1 MLIGSAME
9 DVLIIEEAPAAATQ
23 LLGLAEEAGWR
34 VESARD
40 AEQAEQW
47 LRQRLF
53 HAAVLDLGPANGQ
66 GESLLAR
73 LKQAWPLTQFIV
85 IAPHGDPQRGL
96 RALKLGAYECLDA
109 PLDRAALEA
118 SVKRACERARLGNEL
133 RAARLREDRKPV
145 LLGGSPATVHLRE
158 SLTKAAGHEANVML
172 LGEPGTGKELAAAFI
187 HHHSPRRKGPF
198 VTLAC
203 ADSSPAELDQELFG
217 KASVP
222 GRLELAAGGTLLLQ
236 HVEFLPLAAQAKL
249 LRALQDRGF
258 TPEGGT
264 RFVPLD
270 ARVLASSS
278 PSLRDA
284 VKTGAFREDLYWR
297 LGATPLEIP
306 PLRARK
312 EDIEDLFHAFLH
324 RRCGSLRR
332 QTPVVRPEAVE
343 AIKSHSFPG
352 NVSELEALAHLV
364 AALAHEDVGLA
375 DLPIPVFVGDE
386 DSRKELPLKSIVHAF
401 ERQVI
406 LRTLKAVRG
415 NQSRAAERLDIHR
428 NTLIL
433 KMQELD
439 IPNKRQLKRTRP
451 KAG

>member
-1 MLIGSAME
+1 ME
-9 DVLIIEEAPAAATQ
+9 DVLIIEEQTHAASMLQGIAD
-23 LLGLAEEAGWR
+23 EAGWR
-34 VESARD
+34 LESARD
-40 AEQAEQW
+40 AEQTEQW
-47 LRQRLF
+47 MRQRLF
-53 HAAVLDLGPANGQ
+53 QAAVLDLRLDNGQ
-66 GESLLAR
+66 GESFLAR
-73 LKQAWPLTQFIV
+73 LRRSWPLTQIV
-85 IAPHGDPQRGL
+85 VLAPEGDSLRGQ
-96 RALKLGAYECLDA
+96 RALKLGAYESVNQ
-109 PLDRAALEA
+109 PLDPGALEA
-118 SVKRACERARLGNEL
+118 ALARACERARLGNEL

-145 LLGGSPATVHLRE
+145 LLGGSPATVRLRDA
-158 SLTKAAGHEANVML
+158 LTKAAGHEANVL
-172 LGEPGTGKELAAAFI
+172 ILGEPGTGKKLAARTI
-187 HHHSPRRKGPF
+187 HYHSARRKGPF
-198 VTLAC
+198 VVMAC
-203 ADSSPAELDQELFG
+203 ADTPGPDMERELFG
-217 KASVP
+217 LAAVS
-222 GRLELAAGGTLLLQ
+222 GRLELAAGGTLLLE
-236 HVEFLPLAAQAKL
+236 HVEFLSMAAQAKL

-278 PSLRDA
+278 PALRDH
-284 VKTGAFREDLYWR
+284 VKTGSFREDLFWR
-297 LGATPLEIP
+297 LGATPLDLP

-332 QTPVVRPEAVE
+332 PTPVVRPEAVE
-343 AIKSHSFPG
+343 AIKSHAFPG

-364 AALAHEDVGLA
+364 AALAQEDVGLA
-375 DLPIPVFVGDE
+375 DLPIPVFVGEE
-386 DSRKELPLKSIVHAF
+386 DSRTDLPLKNIVHAF

-439 IPNKRQLKRTRP
+439 IPNKRQQRKNRP
-451 KAG
+451 KQA